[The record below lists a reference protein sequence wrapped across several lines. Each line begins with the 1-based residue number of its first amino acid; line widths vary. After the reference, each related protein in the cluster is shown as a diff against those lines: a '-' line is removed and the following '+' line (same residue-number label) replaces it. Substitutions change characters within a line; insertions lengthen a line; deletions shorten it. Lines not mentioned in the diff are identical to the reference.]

1 MSPRPFPQAAVAV
14 RSAFAGR
21 VLIAAALAVALAA
34 ALVAVAAAAAP
45 RANAG
50 ALSRFGDTIFTVG
63 ATGDPN
69 ADNRRDFVLRLT
81 GKEPVAVPYP
91 AAVVGMG
98 DSVSE
103 GVANLTAALEAS
115 EGPVTVVALSQGA
128 VVGGN
133 VAHQRDTAEHALL
146 ENYILMGSPDFQ
158 HGVSDRLP
166 FGSIPLIGLP
176 LEGSRGTQFVQVD
189 MICSAGD
196 VLCDPAG
203 SPVNYLPSF
212 LFVHMGLAG
221 GDNYNNL
228 DEREVVWT
236 SEDGETTYYVYAGQ
250 HPLSYG
256 YSLLSGRAPSDQL
269 NAGLEVIAP
278 TSRTVGVGGP
288 VTLFD
293 PQSVTNFVDTLR
305 PSTPAAPEAEDVL
318 VEAETVT
325 PEVPAIETP
334 SPELIAD
341 TSPEPV
347 QETAPAAV
355 EEVPVQQ
362 IAPEPVVETAPAQE
376 AAPEVVVEAAPV
388 IEPAVVETVESVDA
402 PQAEYDLAAE

>member
-1 MSPRPFPQAAVAV
+1 MVYRDYPWNVSLDFNRKVTLCLLAPSPRPLWPC
-14 RSAFAGR
+14 AGR
-21 VLIAAALAVALAA
+21 VLIAAALAVAL
-34 ALVAVAAAAAP
+34 VAAAVIFTP

-158 HGVSDRLP
+158 HGLSDRLP
-166 FGSIPLIGLP
+166 VGSIPLIGLP

-250 HPLSYG
+250 HPLSYP
-256 YSLLSGRAPSDQL
+256 YSLVSGRAPSDQL

-334 SPELIAD
+334 SPE
-341 TSPEPV
+341 PV

-362 IAPEPVVETAPAQE
+362 IAPEPVVETAPVQE
-376 AAPEVVVEAAPV
+376 AAPEV
-388 IEPAVVETVESVDA
+388 VVETVESVDA

>member
-21 VLIAAALAVALAA
+21 VLIAAALAVAL
-34 ALVAVAAAAAP
+34 VAAAVIFTP

-158 HGVSDRLP
+158 HGLSDRLP
-166 FGSIPLIGLP
+166 VGSIPLIGLP

-250 HPLSYG
+250 HPLSYP
-256 YSLLSGRAPSDQL
+256 YSLVSGRAPSDQL

-334 SPELIAD
+334 SPE
-341 TSPEPV
+341 PV

-362 IAPEPVVETAPAQE
+362 IAPEPVVETAPVQE
-376 AAPEVVVEAAPV
+376 AAPEV
-388 IEPAVVETVESVDA
+388 VVETVESVDA